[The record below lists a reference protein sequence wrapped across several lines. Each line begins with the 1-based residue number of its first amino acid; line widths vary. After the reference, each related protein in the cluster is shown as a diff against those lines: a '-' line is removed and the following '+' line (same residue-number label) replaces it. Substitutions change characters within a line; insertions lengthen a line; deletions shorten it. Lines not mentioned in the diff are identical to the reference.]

1 VKKWLVLFLL
11 VFGLASTAAAG
22 AADKAPPEPVS
33 RDGDPAARQYFTD
46 VELLDQD
53 GRSHRLFTD
62 LLQDRVV
69 VVSAFFTSCLDS
81 CPIAIAKL
89 AELQSRLGKRLGDT
103 VNFLSLTV
111 DPVLDTPPIL
121 RAFTDQVGAM
131 PGWYFLTGDE
141 PNVALARERFGF
153 HGTVR
158 EAHSNLILLG
168 NVRTG
173 MWVKAFGPQ
182 ADPEDLS
189 RLIDQLLAEG

>member
-1 VKKWLVLFLL
+1 VTKWLVSLL
-11 VFGLASTAAAG
+11 LAFGLTGAGLTDAAEGEASETAA
-22 AADKAPPEPVS
+22 P
-33 RDGDPAARQYFTD
+33 DGGSAAREYFTD

-89 AELQSRLGKRLGDT
+89 AELQSWLGERLGDS

-121 RAFTDQVGAM
+121 RAFADQVGAA

-141 PNVALARERFGF
+141 PNVTLAQERFGF
-153 HGTVR
+153 QASVR
-158 EAHSNLILLG
+158 EAHSNLLLLG

-173 MWVKAFGPQ
+173 VWVKAFGPQ
-182 ADPEDLS
+182 VDAEDLS
-189 RLIDQLLAEG
+189 KLIDRLLAEG

>member
-1 VKKWLVLFLL
+1 VKKWLVRFSLA
-11 VFGLASTAAAG
+11 FGLTSAAAAG
-22 AADKAPPEPVS
+22 AADNAPPGAVW
-33 RDGDPAARQYFTD
+33 RDGDPGARQYFTD

-89 AELQSRLGKRLGDT
+89 AELQSWLGKRLGDT

-121 RAFTDQVGAM
+121 RVFADQVGAM

-141 PNVALARERFGF
+141 PNVALAQERFGF
-153 HGTVR
+153 QGT
-158 EAHSNLILLG
+158 
-168 NVRTG
+168 VRTG
-173 MWVKAFGPQ
+173 MWVKAFGPEV
-182 ADPEDLS
+182 DTEDLT